1 MGTPERRR
9 RKMTAR
15 EAAKRFGISERHVRN
30 IAAEPREEWERR
42 AHERWDQILIWREE
56 GMLWREIAD
65 RLSISRSRAQ
75 KRVNRAD
82 ERLTIIALTAVLGQI
97 VQTALHRPAAAI

>member
-65 RLSISRSRAQ
+65 RLGISLNAAQ
-75 KRVNRAD
+75 KAGGRAKK
-82 ERLTIIALTAVLGQI
+82 RASNG
-97 VQTALHRPAAAI
+97 